1 MNGEEG
7 VLQRGSMNWE
17 RNWKQGRE
25 TECWPTALW
34 AGNVIIILS

>member
-17 RNWKQGRE
+17 RSRGKERVE
-25 TECWPTALW
+25 TGK
-34 AGNVIIILS
+34 GN